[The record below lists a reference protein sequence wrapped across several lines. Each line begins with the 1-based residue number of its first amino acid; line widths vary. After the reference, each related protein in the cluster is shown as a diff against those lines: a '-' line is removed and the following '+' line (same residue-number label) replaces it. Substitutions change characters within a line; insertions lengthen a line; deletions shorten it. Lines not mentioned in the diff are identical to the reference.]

1 MAECM
6 PTEHLLL
13 HSPFNKGQ
21 WTQSN
26 RKKSFPQANTAVIY
40 IHGNETWCQARL
52 SQPPP
57 PPTSSTGL
65 FRTKFYSSFL
75 EHCRTFLQQYRS
87 DGKDEPRMIKM
98 LNRLSAS
105 VFVVCRTN
113 CDWLLRN
120 ITGLIVLWLLTG
132 ICNSRWPSIQRW
144 M

>member
-1 MAECM
+1 M

-57 PPTSSTGL
+57 LQLHPLAYFEPSFIVVSSNTAELFFSSTGQ
-65 FRTKFYSSFL
+65 TV
-75 EHCRTFLQQYRS
+75 
-87 DGKDEPRMIKM
+87 KM
-98 LNRLSAS
+98 
-105 VFVVCRTN
+105 
-113 CDWLLRN
+113 
-120 ITGLIVLWLLTG
+120 
-132 ICNSRWPSIQRW
+132 SRE
-144 M
+144 